1 MGVDVACVPHRVYG
15 CARMGVSGDDCE
27 LGSLD
32 DLDEYRCCFLA
43 GYRGDGERCP
53 EDGLEL

>member
-1 MGVDVACVPHRVYG
+1 
-15 CARMGVSGDDCE
+15 MGVSGDDCE